1 MIDTEGKRTD
11 DTVLGEDEAVIINE
25 SVEEIGEPDTAD
37 KAGEYVSA
45 ETGEEPEE
53 SENTETPE
61 GPEESENSE
70 AGDVETDEDG
80 SGAKK
85 AGEDES
91 ADSDEEESG
100 KKDEKYNWKKEL
112 RDWLIIIVSAVI
124 LAWALTH
131 FVIMKTEVISGSMIA
146 TLNVDDRVV
155 ANRLSYVF
163 SKPKR
168 GDIIFFA
175 YPDDE
180 SKTYVKRIIG
190 LPGETVEIIQGKVYI
205 NNSDEPLNEPYLN
218 GKMRKEDFGPYVVPE
233 SSYFV
238 MGDNRNVSVDSRYW
252 DNTFVTVDEIY
263 GKAWFIYDT
272 RLHKVRETEDNE
284 YVVTNRLAYIF
295 SSPKYGDL
303 VTLKQKVDG
312 HKDVR
317 RVIACPGDKVEVRDW
332 VLYINDAPKQDAD
345 YSILTDSWG
354 PYSVPEGKYL
364 AIYDEQQE
372 WSNIDEMCV
381 SKSDITGKAW
391 IVFHIGFKGVK
402 GASYETQ
409 AE

>member
-1 MIDTEGKRTD
+1 
-11 DTVLGEDEAVIINE
+11 
-25 SVEEIGEPDTAD
+25 
-37 KAGEYVSA
+37 
-45 ETGEEPEE
+45 
-53 SENTETPE
+53 
-61 GPEESENSE
+61 
-70 AGDVETDEDG
+70 
-80 SGAKK
+80 
-85 AGEDES
+85 
-91 ADSDEEESG
+91 
-100 KKDEKYNWKKEL
+100 
-112 RDWLIIIVSAVI
+112 
-124 LAWALTH
+124 
-131 FVIMKTEVISGSMIA
+131 
-146 TLNVDDRVV
+146 
-155 ANRLSYVF
+155 
-163 SKPKR
+163 
-168 GDIIFFA
+168 
-175 YPDDE
+175 
-180 SKTYVKRIIG
+180 
-190 LPGETVEIIQGKVYI
+190 
-205 NNSDEPLNEPYLN
+205 
-218 GKMRKEDFGPYVVPE
+218 
-233 SSYFV
+233 

-317 RVIACPGDKVEVRDW
+317 RVIACSGDKVEVRDW